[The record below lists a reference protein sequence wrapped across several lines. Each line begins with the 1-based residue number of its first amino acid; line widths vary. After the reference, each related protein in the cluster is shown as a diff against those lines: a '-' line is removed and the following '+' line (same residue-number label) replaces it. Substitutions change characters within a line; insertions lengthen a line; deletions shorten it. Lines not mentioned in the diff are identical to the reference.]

1 MFYTLLS
8 VSPLIHYK
16 RFRRALVFVSSI
28 SVSQMSTWLEVGI
41 VETKVLSFYLTK
53 VLSFY
58 LSLSTD

>member
-28 SVSQMSTWLEVGI
+28 SVSQMSTWLEV
-41 VETKVLSFYLTK
+41 VSLRLR
-53 VLSFY
+53 FY
-58 LSLSTD
+58 LSISLSID